1 MTRGGGGGTPFNGLC
16 GEASPERGT
25 VFQASGQEGVV
36 SLVEVYERVRKSVIS
51 ACKRA
56 KSRGIKLA
64 QGPSFTLRF
73 SFLAP
78 GIQRKTTIETLWK
91 EPRHERGKWKKLLEK
106 NLVDFEPVPLDKN
119 MVNTL
124 LRGKTLQTK
133 VKRVSLFELSS
144 FNLVF
149 LMYLLVLRSVVL

>member
-1 MTRGGGGGTPFNGLC
+1 M
-16 GEASPERGT
+16 
-25 VFQASGQEGVV
+25 
-36 SLVEVYERVRKSVIS
+36 
-51 ACKRA
+51 
-56 KSRGIKLA
+56 
-64 QGPSFTLRF
+64 
-73 SFLAP
+73 
-78 GIQRKTTIETLWK
+78 LWQ
-91 EPRHERGKWKKLLEK
+91 EPRHERGKWKELLEK

>member
-1 MTRGGGGGTPFNGLC
+1 M
-16 GEASPERGT
+16 
-25 VFQASGQEGVV
+25 
-36 SLVEVYERVRKSVIS
+36 
-51 ACKRA
+51 
-56 KSRGIKLA
+56 
-64 QGPSFTLRF
+64 
-73 SFLAP
+73 
-78 GIQRKTTIETLWK
+78 
-91 EPRHERGKWKKLLEK
+91 
-106 NLVDFEPVPLDKN
+106 DFEHVPLDKN

>member
-1 MTRGGGGGTPFNGLC
+1 MTRRGGTPFNGLC
-16 GEASPERGT
+16 EEASPERGT
-25 VFQASGQEGVV
+25 VFQASGQDGVV
-36 SLVEVYERVRKSVIS
+36 SLVEVYERVRKSVIIS

-73 SFLAP
+73 SFLAR

-91 EPRHERGKWKKLLEK
+91 EPRHERGKWKELLEK

-149 LMYLLVLRSVVL
+149 LMYLLVLSSVVL

>member
-1 MTRGGGGGTPFNGLC
+1 M
-16 GEASPERGT
+16 
-25 VFQASGQEGVV
+25 
-36 SLVEVYERVRKSVIS
+36 YERVWKSVITV
-51 ACKRA
+51 CYLA

-64 QGPSFTLRF
+64 HGPSFTLRF

-78 GIQRKTTIETLWK
+78 GMQKKTTIETLWK
-91 EPRHERGKWKKLLEK
+91 EPRHERGKWKELLEK

-133 VKRVSLFELSS
+133 VKKVSLFELSS